1 MFEKVRMV
9 ERIKWPMPENTSSS
23 YQDMDIVKDKLEEI
37 TRFVCLALNLRVI
50 SSRAGWIPGP
60 LPVIQGKKVTAIVD
74 EDYRLRFLRMD
85 KVNQF
90 NKPYFKNPSRV
101 LAYKDFYIE
110 EIPDEKIDDFL
121 IILELW
127 LRYVVE

>member
-1 MFEKVRMV
+1 M
-9 ERIKWPMPENTSSS
+9 
-23 YQDMDIVKDKLEEI
+23 
-37 TRFVCLALNLRVI
+37 
-50 SSRAGWIPGP
+50 
-60 LPVIQGKKVTAIVD
+60 TAIVD

>member
-1 MFEKVRMV
+1 
-9 ERIKWPMPENTSSS
+9 
-23 YQDMDIVKDKLEEI
+23 MDIVKDKLEEI
-37 TRFVCLALNLRVI
+37 TRFVCFALNLRVI

-60 LPVIQGKKVTAIVD
+60 LPVMQEKKVTAIVD

-85 KVNQF
+85 TVNRF
-90 NKPYFKNPSRV
+90 NEPYFKNPSRV

-121 IILELW
+121 MILELW
-127 LRYVVE
+127 LRYAVE

>member
-1 MFEKVRMV
+1 MFENVRMAA
-9 ERIKWPMPENTSSS
+9 RIKWPMPENTSSS

-37 TRFVCLALNLRVI
+37 TCFVCLALNLRVI
-50 SSRAGWIPGP
+50 SNRAGWIPGP
-60 LPVIQGKKVTAIVD
+60 LPVMQGKKVTAIIN

-85 KVNQF
+85 TVNRF
-90 NKPYFKNPSRV
+90 NEPYFKNPSRV

-121 IILELW
+121 TILELW
-127 LRYVVE
+127 LRYAVE

>member
-50 SSRAGWIPGP
+50 SGRAGWIPGP
-60 LPVIQGKKVTAIVD
+60 LPVIQEKKVTAIVD

-85 KVNQF
+85 TVNGF
-90 NKPYFKNPSRV
+90 NEPYFKNPSRV

>member
-1 MFEKVRMV
+1 MFENVRIV
-9 ERIKWPMPENTSSS
+9 ERIKWPMPENTSSL
-23 YQDMDIVKDKLEEI
+23 YPDMDTVKDKLEEI
-37 TRFVCLALNLRVI
+37 TRFVCLALNLRLI
-50 SSRAGWIPGP
+50 SGEAGWTPGP
-60 LPVIQGKKVTAIVD
+60 LPVMQEKKVTAIVD

>member
-1 MFEKVRMV
+1 MFENARIV
-9 ERIKWPMPENTSSS
+9 ERIRGRMPENTSSP

-37 TRFVCLALNLRVI
+37 TRFVCLALNLRLI
-50 SSRAGWIPGP
+50 SGRAGWTPGP
-60 LPVIQGKKVTAIVD
+60 LLVMQEKKVTAIID

-85 KVNQF
+85 TVNKF
-90 NKPYFKNPSRV
+90 NKAYFKNPSRV

-110 EIPDEKIDDFL
+110 EIPDTKIDDFL
-121 IILELW
+121 MILELW

>member
-1 MFEKVRMV
+1 
-9 ERIKWPMPENTSSS
+9 
-23 YQDMDIVKDKLEEI
+23 
-37 TRFVCLALNLRVI
+37 
-50 SSRAGWIPGP
+50 
-60 LPVIQGKKVTAIVD
+60 
-74 EDYRLRFLRMD
+74 MD